1 MLVLLLLL
9 LSMFEKS
16 PLNIY
21 IYIYIYMYVYVIFI
35 HFLLSSHQT
44 FLEMLNNA
52 IYIARG
58 LARGPHIDAPLIN

>member
-16 PLNIY
+16 PLN

>member
-21 IYIYIYMYVYVIFI
+21 IYIYMYVYVIFI
-35 HFLLSSHQT
+35 HFLRSSHQT

>member
-1 MLVLLLLL
+1 
-9 LSMFEKS
+9 
-16 PLNIY
+16 
-21 IYIYIYMYVYVIFI
+21 MYVYVIFI
-35 HFLLSSHQT
+35 HFLRSSHQT